1 MKIWKN
7 KSKISAITFVLLLT
21 FAAIIVTLPIVSA
34 HDPPWEV
41 PTWSYISVSPN
52 PVGVNQPALLVMWLN
67 CYPPTASGANGDRWD
82 GYTVEVTKPDETTE
96 TLEIGTSDPVGSA
109 YAQYTPTQVGTYS
122 FVFHFPGDTVTG
134 EPFPPDWTPF
144 SFGAE
149 SIGDIYLESTSDPV
163 FLTVQ
168 ADPIEGYEETPLPE
182 GYWERPIYG
191 ANREWWKISGNWLGT
206 GETAGG
212 MGGSRFNRYSEGPE
226 SAHILWAKQY
236 WDGGIMGGQFGSIG
250 YYTGMS
256 YESFGLSPPIILN
269 GRLYYNVETPPV
281 YGWYCLDLYTGET
294 LYFHNTTGPVT
305 GITGDGFDESGAISR
320 GALSFGQIYDYES
333 PNQHGGFPYLWSAGQ
348 VAGFFAAPSTTWDMF
363 DAFTGNYIC
372 TVDNVTISGA
382 TQMGVST
389 GVINVVGKDGSIL
402 RYLIAGTP
410 NPMGPFFPDVPPF
423 YLQVWNSSRA
433 IWFREFAANT
443 YWMWR
448 PYLNYTFDG
457 NNGWSL
463 NVSIPDVSGSLLAIV
478 EGEYVIGGTS
488 GANNPVDPIVL
499 GNLWALSLKP
509 GQEGQLLWNITY
521 TPPQTVLPPTAAA
534 GFFNFGGMQG
544 PIVNVE
550 NGVFYFTEGTTRRIW
565 GYDIDTGQ
573 QIWGPTDPG
582 PQWNY
587 YGMSTSVAYGKLFSY
602 GMGGKLVAY
611 NITTGEELWNWRSG
625 TLGFETPYENVPLE
639 LGCIADN
646 KIYLYSSE
654 HSPTMPLRRDA
665 YLWCIDTETGEEVWK
680 MQCWANN
687 PAIADGYIVTL
698 DSFDNRIYCYGK
710 GPSATTVTAGP
721 KVTDWGASVVI
732 EGTVT
737 DQSPG
742 AKDTPAIADEDQRGW
757 MEYLYQQRP
766 FPKDAKGVEVV
777 LETLDPNNN
786 FYEIGRATSDTNGNY
801 GLLWEPPVPGQYKII
816 ATFKGSAA
824 YGSSSA
830 TTYLGVTE
838 APSPAQPIE
847 PEPTTPEPTEPTP
860 TEPEPSEPEP
870 TELEL
875 TQPEPTEPTEA
886 PLFTTTDLAIIAA
899 VVIASIIG
907 IISFWT
913 LRKRK

>member
-1 MKIWKN
+1 MKTWKN
-7 KSKISAITFVLLLT
+7 KSRISAITFVLILT
-21 FAAIIVTLPIVSA
+21 FAATFVALPIVSA

-52 PVGVNQPALLVMWLN
+52 PIGVNQPALIVMWLN
-67 CYPPTASGANGDRWD
+67 AFPPTASGANGDRWD
-82 GYTVEVTKPDETTE
+82 GFTVEVTKPDETKE
-96 TLEIGTSDPVGSA
+96 TLGPWTSDPVGSA
-109 YAQYTPTQVGTYS
+109 YAQYTPTQVGTYT
-122 FVFHFPGDTVTG
+122 FVFHFPGDTLTG

-163 FLTVQ
+163 YLTVQ
-168 ADPIEGYEETPLPE
+168 DDPIEGYEETPLPE

-191 ANREWWKISGNWLGT
+191 ANREWYKISGNWLG
-206 GETAGG
+206 GADNPG
-212 MGGSRFNRYSEGPE
+212 RFNRYSTGPE

-294 LYFHNTTGPVT
+294 LYFHNTSGPVS
-305 GITGDGFDESGAISR
+305 GITRDGFDESGAIDD

-333 PNQHGGFPYLWSAGQ
+333 PNQHGGFPYLWAAGQ
-348 VAGFFAAPSTTWDMF
+348 VAGFFAAPDTLWHMF

-372 TVDNVTISGA
+372 SIENVSAGGT
-382 TQMGVST
+382 
-389 GVINVVGKDGSIL
+389 NVLGKEGSIL
-402 RYLIAGTP
+402 RYNIVGTP
-410 NPMGPFFPDVPPF
+410 GPTPFSPAGPPY
-423 YLQVWNSSRA
+423 YLQVWNTSRA
-433 IWFREFAANT
+433 IWYKDFFAANT

-457 NNGWSL
+457 NNGFSL
-463 NVSIPDVSGSLLAIV
+463 NVSIPDVAMPVGDPFFGAPNPILAVV

-488 GANNPVDPIVL
+488 GTNNGVDPLVL

-509 GQEGQLLWNITY
+509 GEEGTLLWEITY
-521 TPPQTVLPPTAAA
+521 TPPLTVVPPTAAG

-544 PIVNVE
+544 PTVNVE
-550 NGVFYFTEGTTRRIW
+550 NGVFYFVEGTTRRIW
-565 GYDIDTGQ
+565 CYDLTTGQ
-573 QIWGPTDPG
+573 QIWGPTEPG

-587 YGMSTSVAYGKLFSY
+587 YGVQTSVAYGKLFEY
-602 GMGGKLVAY
+602 GYGGKLVAY

-625 TLGFETPYENVPLE
+625 TVGFETPYENVPIQLA
-639 LGCIADN
+639 CIADN
-646 KIYLYSSE
+646 KIYMYSSE

-680 MQCWANN
+680 IQCWANN

-710 GPSATTVTAGP
+710 GPSKTTVTAGP
-721 KVTDWGASVVI
+721 KITDWGASVMI

-742 AKDTPAIADEDQRGW
+742 AKDTPAISDADQQAW

-766 FPKDAKGVEVV
+766 MPKDAEGVEVV

-801 GLLWEPPVPGQYKII
+801 GLMWEPPVPGQYKII

-847 PEPTTPEPTEPTP
+847 PEPTTPEPTESEP
-860 TEPEPSEPEP
+860 TEPEPTSAAQAIELEP
-870 TELEL
+870 TE
-875 TQPEPTEPTEA
+875 PEPTEPTQA

-899 VVIASIIG
+899 VAVAIIIG
-907 IISFWT
+907 IVAYWA
-913 LRKRK
+913 LKKRS